1 MCFLQEPRHIYLC
14 QMQNIY
20 QKTINNSYSFEGIS
34 LHLGEYS
41 KITLHPAPANTGI
54 KFKRID
60 SKLPADENIIEVSFK
75 NIKTSQLCTTIE
87 NKCGLSVSTIEH
99 LMAALHAFGIDN
111 LLVDIDSSEMPILD
125 GSSIEYTSAI
135 EKIGLKQLKSKKK
148 YLKILKTIEA
158 KRDDAYVKIQP
169 SNELSVDYTINYPG
183 TVVGKQNIYI
193 ESVNENTFKSNL
205 AECRT
210 FTFETELKNLKANGI
225 IKGGSLDNAVVFG
238 TDGTLNE
245 EGLRTIN
252 EPAKHK
258 ALDAIGD
265 LFLTGNSV
273 LGHIQAYCAGH
284 SLMHLA
290 VKEIFSDASNWEIIT
305 LSEQPDYAI
314 MPDQFSTS
322 TVSL

>member
-1 MCFLQEPRHIYLC
+1 MIDLVPEIKKAI
-14 QMQNIY
+14 QNI
-20 QKTINNSYSFEGIS
+20 NGDPS
-34 LHLGEYS
+34 LTPE
-41 KITLHPAPANTGI
+41 
-54 KFKRID
+54 D
-60 SKLPADENIIEVSFK
+60 KL
-75 NIKTSQLCTTIE
+75 
-87 NKCGLSVSTIEH
+87 
-99 LMAALHAFGIDN
+99 
-111 LLVDIDSSEMPILD
+111 
-125 GSSIEYTSAI
+125 
-135 EKIGLKQLKSKKK
+135 EKI
-148 YLKILKTIEA
+148 
-158 KRDDAYVKIQP
+158 
-169 SNELSVDYTINYPG
+169 
-183 TVVGKQNIYI
+183 
-193 ESVNENTFKSNL
+193 
-205 AECRT
+205 
-210 FTFETELKNLKANGI
+210 KNLKANGI

>member
-1 MCFLQEPRHIYLC
+1 
-14 QMQNIY
+14 MQKIY
-20 QKTINNSYSFEGIS
+20 QQTLNNSYSFEGPS
-34 LHLGEYS
+34 LHSGECS
-41 KITLHPAPANTGI
+41 IITLHPAPANTGI
-54 KFKRID
+54 KFKRVD
-60 SKLPADENIIEVSFK
+60 SNLPADENIIEVSIK

-87 NKCGLSVSTIEH
+87 NKYGLSVSTIEH

-111 LLVDIDSSEMPILD
+111 LLIDIDTSEMPILD

-135 EKIGLKQLKSKKK
+135 SKIGLKQLKSKKK

-158 KRDDAYVKIQP
+158 IRDDAFVKIQP
-169 SNELSVDYTINYPG
+169 SNELSVDYTINYPD
-183 TVVGKQNIYI
+183 TAVGKQNIYI
-193 ESVNENTFKSNL
+193 DTINENTFKNNL

-210 FTFETELKNLKANGI
+210 FTFETELEDLRANGI

-238 TDGTLNE
+238 SDGALNE

-265 LFLTGNSV
+265 LFLAGNCV
-273 LGHIQAYCAGH
+273 LAHIHAYCAGH

-290 VKEIFSDASNWEIIT
+290 VKEIFSDASNWEIVT
-305 LSEQPDYAI
+305 LSEQSSYKVL
-314 MPDQFSTS
+314 PDQLSTG
-322 TVSL
+322 TVSI